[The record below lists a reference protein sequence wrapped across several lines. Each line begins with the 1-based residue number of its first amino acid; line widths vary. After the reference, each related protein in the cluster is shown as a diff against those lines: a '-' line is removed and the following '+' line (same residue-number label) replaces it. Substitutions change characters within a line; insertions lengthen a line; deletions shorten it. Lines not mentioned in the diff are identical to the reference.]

1 MIIYDKTGGILFDVQ
16 VDDSSVRNRSIM
28 GDNSVTLYLSL
39 PEYTV
44 IPVGSYIEYQGQR
57 YTLWRPDNFKK
68 HGTRNYQYTITFG
81 SNQEILKR
89 YKYKSLSDIP
99 FQLKFSLTAKPKMF
113 LQLLVDNMN
122 LRDTGWTI
130 GDCIDATEKYLS
142 FSHEYCYD
150 VLGRLASEFNTEWE
164 IEGKTIHLRKV
175 EKFKTEP
182 LALSYGKGNGFR
194 PGVGRANQGDKSPVS
209 LLFVQGGDR
218 NIDLATYNSRYLLLP
233 KSKELEYE
241 GRRYKTDKDGMYI
254 TRADKE
260 IAQYNEDSFDASN
273 IYPSRVGEVT
283 AVTTEDGKDD
293 EGNPVT
299 FYNIVDTTIPADL
312 NYRDC
317 RIPNEK
323 ATIIF
328 QTGVLTG
335 REFDIVQTDK
345 DLTGYDHA
353 TRTFELVSLEED
365 GVTLPNEN
373 LKPAIGDKYAVFNIK
388 LPQAYIQDDATKTGA
403 SWEMFKEAVRYF
415 YENEE
420 EQFSFTGELDPI
432 WAKNKWLEIGGK
444 ITPGGYILF
453 SDTQFQ
459 PEGILIRITSVK
471 DYINKPHAPV
481 IELSNVPV
489 GGSLSSEL
497 GKIDSNEVVDENR
510 YKDSISLTKRRFRD
524 LEETGK
530 MLEAAIDGFSG
541 AINPIYIQTMSLQVG
556 SESLQFRFVN
566 SKTSPSE
573 IIPNFAYNQS
583 TKVFTAPSTILQ
595 HMTLGI
601 SKISPTHQASEY
613 KFWTMSSYT
622 SPSLDVTDAM
632 YFYAKCSKSGTTGS
646 FILSKTAYKMDPGDG
661 YYYFLVGTLS
671 SEYEGERSYVN
682 VYGFT
687 EVLPGRITTNVISSS
702 DGNTYF
708 NLTEGKIV
716 AANLTILAGSGYNNL
731 TDKPDLSKY
740 ATTQWTQNSI
750 TNTVA
755 DLNLGQY
762 ATTEWTKDRITNSV
776 KGLASESYV
785 NQTASS
791 LSISISNVDSKANT
805 AKNTADSANS
815 TANTAQSTANSSK
828 LITDAFYKFSNESMQ
843 LNRRIEVGPVSLSGF
858 DAQGGIS
865 PNTDNV
871 AFWAGGNYWQATTG
885 AAKTVLRHD
894 GSGHLANKSI
904 QWDTAGNTQYTG
916 KITSNNDGNR
926 IIIDPSDRAIKM
938 ITSDNKNVAEY
949 NFYESSQEQGSRMI
963 LNTYRSGSKVAS
975 TIIFGGSITLSPPE
989 GGMSAFSVILDT
1001 NGKLQFIIDPS
1012 RLPTSGTYY
1021 GEIYRDGG
1029 YLKIKTS

>member
-293 EGNPVT
+293 AGNPVT

-622 SPSLDVTDAM
+622 SPSLDVPDAM
-632 YFYAKCSKSGTTGS
+632 YFYAKCSKNGTTGS

-894 GSGHLANKSI
+894 GSGHFANKGI
-904 QWDTAGNTQYTG
+904 LFDTAGNTQFQ
-916 KITSNNDGNR
+916 SNSSGNR
-926 IIIDPSDRAIKM
+926 IIIDPSERVLNMISDSYNVLKMGFTTDRARQPYIRM
-938 ITSDNKNVAEY
+938 FRFENTGVQTDSLSLNVTGID
-949 NFYESSQEQGSRMI
+949 FTDS
-963 LNTYRSGSKVAS
+963 
-975 TIIFGGSITLSPPE
+975 E
-989 GGMSAFSVILDT
+989 GGGRFYIHKRT
-1001 NGKLQFIIDPS
+1001 NGKYTIYNKSWISQSEAIV
-1012 RLPTSGTYY
+1012 
-1021 GEIYRDGG
+1021 GEMYLDNG
-1029 YLKIKTS
+1029 YLKVKTS

>member
-622 SPSLDVTDAM
+622 SPSLDVPDAM
-632 YFYAKCSKSGTTGS
+632 YFYAKCSKNGTTGS

-894 GSGHLANKSI
+894 GSGHFANKGI
-904 QWDTAGNTQYTG
+904 LFDTAGNTQFQ
-916 KITSNNDGNR
+916 SNSSGNR
-926 IIIDPSDRAIKM
+926 IIIDPSERVLNMISDSYNVLKMGFTTDRARQPYIRM
-938 ITSDNKNVAEY
+938 FRFENTGVQTDSLSLNVTGID
-949 NFYESSQEQGSRMI
+949 FTDS
-963 LNTYRSGSKVAS
+963 
-975 TIIFGGSITLSPPE
+975 E
-989 GGMSAFSVILDT
+989 GGGRFYIHKRT
-1001 NGKLQFIIDPS
+1001 NGKYTIYNKSWISQSEAIV
-1012 RLPTSGTYY
+1012 
-1021 GEIYRDGG
+1021 GEMYLDNG
-1029 YLKIKTS
+1029 YLKVKTS

>member
-130 GDCIDATEKYLS
+130 GNCIDATEKYLS

-260 IAQYNEDSFDASN
+260 VAQYNEDSFDASN

-388 LPQAYIQDDATKTGA
+388 LPQAYIQDDTTKTGA

-444 ITPGGYILF
+444 IIPGGYILF

-622 SPSLDVTDAM
+622 SPSLDVPDAM

-776 KGLASESYV
+776 KDLASKADLTLTS
-785 NQTASS
+785 QG
-791 LSISISNVDSKANT
+791 LQLSISNVDSKAN
-805 AKNTADSANS
+805 SAQN
-815 TANTAQSTANSSK
+815 TANTAQGTADSAKNVADKNSLVTS
-828 LITDAFYKFSNESMQ
+828 AFYSFGSLRMR
-843 LNRRIEVGPVSLSGF
+843 LNRRIEMGSGSNDNFTCRAGLSPDTTGP
-858 DAQGGIS
+858 
-865 PNTDNV
+865 
-871 AFWAGGNYWQATTG
+871 AFWAGSTWEDRANSAIRLG
-885 AAKTVLRHD
+885 HD
-894 GSGHLANKSI
+894 GAGWLAKKNI
-904 QWDTAGNTQYTG
+904 MWDTAGNTQYTG

-926 IIIDPSDRAIKM
+926 IIIDPSERSIKM
-938 ITSDNKNVAEY
+938 IASDNKNVAEY
-949 NFYESSQEQGSRMI
+949 SFYESSMEKGARI
-963 LNTYRSGSKVAS
+963 NLNTYRSGSKVAS
-975 TIIFGGSITLSPPE
+975 TTIFGGDITISPPE
-989 GGMSAFSVILDT
+989 GGMSAFSIILEP

>member
-260 IAQYNEDSFDASN
+260 VAQYNEDSFDASN

-365 GVTLPNEN
+365 GITLPNEN

-388 LPQAYIQDDATKTGA
+388 LPQAYIQDDTTKTGA

-632 YFYAKCSKSGTTGS
+632 YFYAKCSKNGTTGS

-776 KGLASESYV
+776 KDLASKADLTLTS
-785 NQTASS
+785 QG
-791 LSISISNVDSKANT
+791 LQLSISNVDSKANT

-894 GSGHLANKSI
+894 GSGHFANKGI
-904 QWDTAGNTQYTG
+904 LFDTAGNTKFQ
-916 KITSNNDGNR
+916 SNNSGDK
-926 IIIDPSDRAIKM
+926 IIIDPSLRSLRMYNNDIPVLNM
-938 ITSDNKNVAEY
+938 HFFKNGA
-949 NFYESSQEQGSRMI
+949 NTGSKIDMAMF
-963 LNTYRSGSKVAS
+963 SGSALMTQCEVSADGFDARSPSGVTFFGASVTNQKIWIDAASLPQSRDAAYPREVYMDGEVLKVKR
-975 TIIFGGSITLSPPE
+975 
-989 GGMSAFSVILDT
+989 V
-1001 NGKLQFIIDPS
+1001 
-1012 RLPTSGTYY
+1012 
-1021 GEIYRDGG
+1021 
-1029 YLKIKTS
+1029 

>member
-130 GDCIDATEKYLS
+130 GNCIDATEKYLS

-260 IAQYNEDSFDASN
+260 VAQYNEGSFDASN

-299 FYNIVDTTIPADL
+299 FYNIVDKTIPADL

-388 LPQAYIQDDATKTGA
+388 LPQAYIQDDTTKTGA

-459 PEGILIRITSVK
+459 TEGILIRITSVK

-489 GGSLSSEL
+489 VGSLSSEL

-622 SPSLDVTDAM
+622 SPSLDVPDAM

-776 KGLASESYV
+776 KDLASKADLTLTS
-785 NQTASS
+785 QG
-791 LSISISNVDSKANT
+791 LQLSISNVDSKAN
-805 AKNTADSANS
+805 SAQN
-815 TANTAQSTANSSK
+815 TANTAQGTADSAKNVADKNSLVTS
-828 LITDAFYKFSNESMQ
+828 AFYSFGSLRMR
-843 LNRRIEVGPVSLSGF
+843 LNRRIEMGSGSNDNDDFTCRAGLSPDTTGP
-858 DAQGGIS
+858 
-865 PNTDNV
+865 
-871 AFWAGGNYWQATTG
+871 AFWAGSTWEDRANSAIRLG
-885 AAKTVLRHD
+885 HD
-894 GSGHLANKSI
+894 GAGWLAKKNI
-904 QWDTAGNTQYTG
+904 MWDTAGNTQYTG

-926 IIIDPSDRAIKM
+926 IIIDPSARAFKM
-938 ITSDNKNVAEY
+938 IN
-949 NFYESSQEQGSRMI
+949 SSGKTISEMSFQNIAGYQSSFKLQTFLYSTEG
-963 LNTYRSGSKVAS
+963 S
-975 TIIFGGSITLSPPE
+975 TIYTTEVSS
-989 GGMSAFSVILDT
+989 
-1001 NGKLQFIIDPS
+1001 NGFMIYDSSGNSFRGFNTGLFIMKNLPSIDPKN
-1012 RLPTSGTYY
+1012 LGA
-1021 GEIYRDGG
+1021 IWRDGTT
-1029 YLKIKTS
+1029 LKISLG

>member
-122 LRDTGWTI
+122 LRDTGWAI

-260 IAQYNEDSFDASN
+260 VAQYNEDSFDASN

-373 LKPAIGDKYAVFNIK
+373 LKPDIGDKYAVFNIK

-444 ITPGGYILF
+444 ITPGAYILF

-843 LNRRIEVGPVSLSGF
+843 LNRRIEVGPVSIAGF

-865 PNTDNV
+865 PNTNNV
-871 AFWAGGNYWQATTG
+871 AFWAGGNYSQATTG

-904 QWDTAGNTQYTG
+904 QWDTAGNTKFQSNDSGDKIILNPSNRSFQMINSSG
-916 KITSNNDGNR
+916 KTVSEMSFQNIAGYQSSFKLQAFLYSTEGSTLYITEVTPNGFMIYDSSGNSFR
-926 IIIDPSDRAIKM
+926 GFNSGLFLMKNLPTIDPRNSGAIW
-938 ITSDNKNVAEY
+938 
-949 NFYESSQEQGSRMI
+949 
-963 LNTYRSGSKVAS
+963 
-975 TIIFGGSITLSPPE
+975 
-989 GGMSAFSVILDT
+989 
-1001 NGKLQFIIDPS
+1001 
-1012 RLPTSGTYY
+1012 
-1021 GEIYRDGG
+1021 RDGTT
-1029 YLKIKTS
+1029 LKISLG